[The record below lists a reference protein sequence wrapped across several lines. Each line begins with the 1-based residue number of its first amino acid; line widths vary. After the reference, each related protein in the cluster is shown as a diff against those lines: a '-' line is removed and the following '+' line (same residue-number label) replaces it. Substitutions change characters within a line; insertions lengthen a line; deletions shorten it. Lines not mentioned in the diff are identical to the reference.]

1 MIELVFELEVSLTRS
16 LAFGARIV
24 LFGESCDV
32 ATGTE
37 GFRASTADY
46 YYTG

>member
-1 MIELVFELEVSLTRS
+1 MIELVFELEVGLTCS
-16 LAFGARIV
+16 SAFGARDV

-32 ATGTE
+32 AAGTE
-37 GFRASTADY
+37 GFRASTTDY